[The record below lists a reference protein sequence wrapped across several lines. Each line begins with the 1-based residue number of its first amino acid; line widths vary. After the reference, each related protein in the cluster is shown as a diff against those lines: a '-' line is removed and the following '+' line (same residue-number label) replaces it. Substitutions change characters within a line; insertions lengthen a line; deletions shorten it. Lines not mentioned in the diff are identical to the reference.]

1 MRPEPLPP
9 ARPFVL
15 RPAVPGD
22 AAGCARVH
30 HTSWIETYSAL
41 LPASH
46 WETDTL
52 ARREQSW
59 QRWLE
64 GGSAV
69 TVAETVAGTAGEE
82 GGEIIGFALTGAARR
97 VGEHAPVRERELFS
111 IYVLA
116 AHHGGGAGQAL
127 LEAALPAGTPAQL
140 WVAEQNPRAR
150 RFYARNGFA
159 PDGVQVRDAVLDLE
173 ELRLV
178 R

>member
-1 MRPEPLPP
+1 MTDES
-9 ARPFVL
+9 
-15 RPAVPGD
+15 G
-22 AAGCARVH
+22 
-30 HTSWIETYSAL
+30 
-41 LPASH
+41 ASH

-52 ARREQSW
+52 ARREQNW
-59 QRWLE
+59 RRWLE

-69 TVAETVAGTAGEE
+69 TVAETVAETAGEE
-82 GGEIIGFALTGAARR
+82 SG
-97 VGEHAPVRERELFS
+97 S
-111 IYVLA
+111 
-116 AHHGGGAGQAL
+116 GQAL

>member
-1 MRPEPLPP
+1 MTDES
-9 ARPFVL
+9 
-15 RPAVPGD
+15 G
-22 AAGCARVH
+22 
-30 HTSWIETYSAL
+30 
-41 LPASH
+41 ASH

-52 ARREQSW
+52 ARREQNW
-59 QRWLE
+59 RRWLE

-69 TVAETVAGTAGEE
+69 TVAETVAEPVGEE
-82 GGEIIGFALTGAARR
+82 SGAIIGFAMTGDART
-97 VGEHAPVRERELFS
+97 VGEHAPARERELFS

-159 PDGVQVRDAVLDLE
+159 PDGVQVLDAVLDLE